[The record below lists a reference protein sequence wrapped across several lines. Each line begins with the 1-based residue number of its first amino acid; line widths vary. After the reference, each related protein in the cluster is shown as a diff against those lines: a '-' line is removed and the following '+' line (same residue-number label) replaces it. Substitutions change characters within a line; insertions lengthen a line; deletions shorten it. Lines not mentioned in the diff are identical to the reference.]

1 MRTGEAGA
9 MRALYHGPHVDAGA
23 TDMSQ
28 MAETTR

>member
-9 MRALYHGPHVDAGA
+9 MSALYHGSHVDAGA
-23 TDMSQ
+23 TDVSE